1 MSSIPPIAAHSVRT
15 DTSKLNSL
23 ERDVKILSCSKY
35 TWMIIV
41 AEIADRSAALRMRW
55 LANSDFILYLPHG
68 SFLANLQN
76 ILKIPS

>member
-1 MSSIPPIAAHSVRT
+1 MRADSKLQRSSIPPSVAHSVRT

-41 AEIADRSAALRMRW
+41 AEI
-55 LANSDFILYLPHG
+55 
-68 SFLANLQN
+68 
-76 ILKIPS
+76 KIGRYRR